1 MGGLGK
7 CRARYFGLKTR
18 HFIDKDKLD
27 TNILKFDYKELN
39 MFGSTKEQRKEQ
51 LKRISMNYQI
61 IVLDLD
67 GTLTNNKKEITPK
80 TKAALM
86 KAQEKGFKVVLASG
100 RPTGGIA
107 PLANE
112 LELERYSGY
121 VMAYNGGVIIHWAT
135 QEILFEQK
143 LDETF
148 VPYLFDKTC
157 QNKMSILTYQGEKIA
172 ASNIEDEYVKHEAF
186 INKMPLVQYDD
197 FVNQVV
203 YPINKCLIVGEPGAL
218 AQLEGEINR
227 DMGNKMS
234 AYRSADFFLECVPV
248 GVDKACSLERLTTAL
263 GIDRSEV
270 VACGDGYNDLSMIE
284 WAGMGV
290 AMQNAND
297 EVKKAA
303 NFITLSNE
311 EDGVAHVVE
320 KFFPG

>member
-1 MGGLGK
+1 
-7 CRARYFGLKTR
+7 
-18 HFIDKDKLD
+18 
-27 TNILKFDYKELN
+27 
-39 MFGSTKEQRKEQ
+39 
-51 LKRISMNYQI
+51 MNYQI

-67 GTLTNNKKEITPK
+67 GTLTNSEKKITPK

-86 KAQEKGFKVVLASG
+86 KAQEKGVKVVLASG

-157 QNKMSILTYQGEKIA
+157 QNKMAILTYQGEKIA
-172 ASNIEDEYVKHEAF
+172 ASDIEDEYVKHEAF

-197 FVNQVV
+197 FVNQVIH
-203 YPINKCLIVGEPGAL
+203 PINKCLIVGEPCAL

-227 DMGNKMS
+227 EMGERMS
-234 AYRSADFFLECVPV
+234 AYRSADFFLECVPM
-248 GVDKACSLERLTTAL
+248 GVDKAYSLEKLTATLA
-263 GIDRSEV
+263 IDKSEV

-284 WAGMGV
+284 WVGMGV

-303 NFITLSNE
+303 NFITFSNE
-311 EDGVAHVVE
+311 EDGIAHVVE
-320 KFFPG
+320 KFFLG